1 MTYIIHTIA
10 RPGHVQ
16 VCHRWPVTR
25 TLGQG
30 SLQWLHKSISQSD
43 QNTKCEKDLSLIMA
57 YVARSG
63 AKISHSV
70 FHGFAGC
77 SALLKKGQELRTL
90 PSLSTL
96 SSSVNRD
103 AAKESIKTMS
113 DLPGPISLPIIGTTW
128 TFFVR
133 AKSESLGK
141 RILKVQKQNANKY
154 GKIFRS
160 QIPGATII
168 SLSDPAD
175 VAKVLRSEPK
185 YPQRRQFPVLDYYRE
200 KRQKIPGV
208 FFLDGPEWYKHRSVL
223 SKRMLR
229 PKEVADYASGF
240 NEIITDFIHRLR
252 TVREPSG
259 SEKENEVC
267 DLDNE
272 LFKWSFESVAGML
285 FDKRFGC
292 LEPEVKVIPLK

>member
-1 MTYIIHTIA
+1 MSRWITADQQLERSEKEAFNDYISFGQNPIRTLSAKRFFILIMTYVA
-10 RPGHVQ
+10 RA
-16 VCHRWPVTR
+16 
-25 TLGQG
+25 
-30 SLQWLHKSISQSD
+30 KISQSLLD
-43 QNTKCEKDLSLIMA
+43 
-57 YVARSG
+57 V
-63 AKISHSV
+63 
-70 FHGFAGC
+70 HGSAGR
-77 SALLKKGQELRTL
+77 SALLKKGQALRTL

-96 SSSVNRD
+96 SSSVNSD
-103 AAKESIKTMS
+103 AAKESVKTIS

-128 TFFVR
+128 TFFLG
-133 AKSESLGK
+133 AKGESLGK
-141 RILKVQKQNANKY
+141 RILKVQEENAKKY
-154 GKIFRS
+154 GRIFRS

-185 YPQRRQFPVLDYYRE
+185 YPQRRRFLVLDYYRE

-240 NEIITDFIHRLR
+240 NQIITDFIHRLR

-259 SEKENEVC
+259 SEKANEVC
-267 DLDNE
+267 DLDNA
-272 LFKWSFESVAGML
+272 LFKWSFESVAAML

-292 LEPEVKVIPLK
+292 LESEVNKEAQSLLAPQIWPI